1 MKLSAWHTWSL
12 TSLCVFGLLGLF
24 PSCCHLK
31 HLWKVSPLRERGSTQ
46 QAWNRSSLEGKVY
59 FFHVTGASRGCH
71 GLCSVSFPSC
81 LICRRTRCSSSQVS
95 AASPEILGLMG
106 NSLEGRMWLSKRNE
120 TSQDVKHYKSI
131 SARVLLLS
139 LPRARGT
146 FPKALSFHG
155 SQCKIYD
162 TLCPWHLSRGKTKS
176 TKSNVCIQLEK
187 NVLISVYDV
196 ISKFLTRE
204 VF

>member
-1 MKLSAWHTWSL
+1 MKLSAWHSWSL

-46 QAWNRSSLEGKVY
+46 QAWNHSSLEGKVY

-71 GLCSVSFPSC
+71 GLCSVSFLSC

-106 NSLEGRMWLSKRNE
+106 NSIEGRMGLSKRNE
-120 TSQDVKHYKSI
+120 TSQDVKHYEYLSTCFAPFPPQGKGNLSKSSFI
-131 SARVLLLS
+131 SWKPMQNIWHTVS
-139 LPRARGT
+139 MT
-146 FPKALSFHG
+146 SF
-155 SQCKIYD
+155 
-162 TLCPWHLSRGKTKS
+162 TW
-176 TKSNVCIQLEK
+176 K
-187 NVLISVYDV
+187 NQ
-196 ISKFLTRE
+196 KHQK
-204 VF
+204 